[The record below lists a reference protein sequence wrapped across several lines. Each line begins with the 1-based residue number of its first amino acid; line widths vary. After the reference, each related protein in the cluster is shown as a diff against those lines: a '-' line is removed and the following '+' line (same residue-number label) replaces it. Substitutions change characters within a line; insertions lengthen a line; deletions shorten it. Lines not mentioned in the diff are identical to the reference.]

1 MNAIGYAIRRVARSI
16 GIKSEMNR
24 RRAITREMQLLA
36 EAESILGRAAW
47 SDSENIAE
55 IAEEFYQIRHL
66 KAEAMKVKNE
76 IRALKKENNRLL
88 SEQEKLEAVLEGKIA
103 TLSAAKSKEMQRTVA
118 LMREVENLRIDA
130 EITHKKYSGAR
141 LRLKSLLDAQAPADA
156 LEPVRGNLAQL
167 KQEYAHETKQIVD
180 RQEDLKVSDA
190 EIFRLE
196 NLIADTR
203 EGARSKLSA
212 LMGEVGRSSNL
223 LARHS
228 AKLGSI
234 EKAIGDL
241 CFTVGSYL
249 SSHSD
254 HPTPEI
260 KQVISKHRDLVSKL
274 TSLKSSIRF
283 NRILSGQRR

>member
-36 EAESILGRAAW
+36 EAESTLGRAAW
-47 SDSENIAE
+47 SDSENIEE

-76 IRALKKENNRLL
+76 IRALEKENNRLL
-88 SEQEKLEAVLEGKIA
+88 SEQEQLEAVLEGKIA
-103 TLSAAKSKEMQRTVA
+103 TITAAKSKEMQRTVA

-130 EITHKKYSGAR
+130 EITHKKYSGVR

-156 LEPVRGNLAQL
+156 LEPVRVNLAQL

-203 EGARSKLSA
+203 EGARSRLST

-241 CFTVGSYL
+241 SFTVGSYL

-254 HPTPEI
+254 DPTPEI
-260 KQVISKHRDLVSKL
+260 KQVISKHRDLVSKI

>member
-36 EAESILGRAAW
+36 EAESTLGRAAW
-47 SDSENIAE
+47 SDSENIPE
-55 IAEEFYQIRHL
+55 LAEEFYQIRHL
-66 KAEAMKVKNE
+66 KAEAMKLKNE
-76 IRALKKENNRLL
+76 LRALEEENRRLL

-103 TLSAAKSKEMQRTVA
+103 KVTAAKSKEMQRTVA

-130 EITHKKYSGAR
+130 EITHKKYSGVR

-156 LEPVRGNLAQL
+156 LEPVRVNLAQL
-167 KQEYAHETKQIVD
+167 KQEYAHETSQIID

-203 EGARSKLSA
+203 EGARSKLST

-241 CFTVGSYL
+241 SFAVGSYL
-249 SSHSD
+249 SSRSD
-254 HPTPEI
+254 DPTPEI